1 MHTSGGMSENWE
13 ESTLLWPEDQIDSME
28 ESEFKSKVRNNQG
41 QVRSTYSPRV
51 DLEAVEGLPHPDDVP
66 RLHVRPH
73 VVGPERPVVHLS
85 RAATVVGIPK
95 ISRYTD
101 FFQNSVFL
109 EAKGGALLYVQK
121 SVKLG
126 IFATFFLKSR

>member
-1 MHTSGGMSENWE
+1 MFFANLS
-13 ESTLLWPEDQIDSME
+13 LLQILI
-28 ESEFKSKVRNNQG
+28 RAAI
-41 QVRSTYSPRV
+41 
-51 DLEAVEGLPHPDDVP
+51 LA
-66 RLHVRPH
+66 
-73 VVGPERPVVHLS
+73 

>member
-1 MHTSGGMSENWE
+1 MKVAEENPLKV
-13 ESTLLWPEDQIDSME
+13 SPAAIVLSNPIQSRWPE
-28 ESEFKSKVRNNQG
+28 VA
-41 QVRSTYSPRV
+41 
-51 DLEAVEGLPHPDDVP
+51 LLPN
-66 RLHVRPH
+66 
-73 VVGPERPVVHLS
+73 

-126 IFATFFLKSR
+126 KTWQNLVKLGKTWQKRGKSKFSGGSPARFS

>member
-1 MHTSGGMSENWE
+1 MTSLTITGVPSV
-13 ESTLLWPEDQIDSME
+13 I
-28 ESEFKSKVRNNQG
+28 
-41 QVRSTYSPRV
+41 SPTV
-51 DLEAVEGLPHPDDVP
+51 HSPQQNKEHEGL
-66 RLHVRPH
+66 VRPLH
-73 VVGPERPVVHLS
+73 RRLGVQG